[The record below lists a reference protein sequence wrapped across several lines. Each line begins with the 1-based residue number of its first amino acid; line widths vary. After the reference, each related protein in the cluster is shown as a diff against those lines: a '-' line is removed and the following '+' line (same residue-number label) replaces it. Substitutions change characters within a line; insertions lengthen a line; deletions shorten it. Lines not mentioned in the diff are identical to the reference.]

1 MREVRDGAR
10 ESKNALFY
18 CIAHIPSGD
27 IAAAFRQ
34 EKAWRSSENQPKT
47 PYFPAIRWIS
57 GPESA
62 IIRPKTAKKRS
73 DPPYFF
79 SYLVIV

>member
-1 MREVRDGAR
+1 M
-10 ESKNALFY
+10 
-18 CIAHIPSGD
+18 PPGD
-27 IAAAFRQ
+27 IAAVLSR
-34 EKAWRSSENQPKT
+34 EKALRDSEIEPKT

-57 GPESA
+57 GQESA
-62 IIRPKTAKKRS
+62 IIRPKTAKKRA